1 MWAGSFR
8 PHTPTPAMSTT
19 GRTLDS
25 ATRTPPLQ
33 PRQRATPARSRPGSG
48 SHDVG
53 RSPWVP
59 WLYILP
65 TLILIVGIIYVGVG
79 YTGWVSTLDWNGID
93 PTTKSVGLGNYA
105 RLVADPVFWE
115 TIAHF
120 VVFAIITILVQ
131 MALGLLMAI
140 LLGGNAVLGR
150 PVYKVILFLPVVL
163 APAAVATAFR
173 DILSPSGAFNT
184 VLGLVG
190 INASDVAWLADPH
203 LAVYSLAA
211 VNIWQW
217 TGLSFLLYQAAISQV
232 DQNLF
237 EASAID
243 GANAWQTFRY
253 VLLPQLNGTHA
264 TLALTGCI
272 GALKTFDIVYLTTG
286 GGPGH
291 ASEFLTTYIY
301 SQMVEQFHAGYS
313 AALSIVLLVLA
324 LLLTAVQIRV
334 YRFGE
339 D

>member
-1 MWAGSFR
+1 
-8 PHTPTPAMSTT
+8 MSTT
-19 GRTLDS
+19 RVTS
-25 ATRTPPLQ
+25 VAPAPAPAPL
-33 PRQRATPARSRPGSG
+33 RRSRSRAGSG
-48 SHDVG
+48 ASGTVG
-53 RSPWVP
+53 QSPLVP

-65 TLILIVGIIYVGVG
+65 ALILIVGIIYVGVG

-93 PTTKSVGLGNYA
+93 PTTKAVGFGNYLQ
-105 RLVADPVFWE
+105 LVADPVFWQA
-115 TIAHF
+115 IGHF
-120 VVFAIITILVQ
+120 LVFAVVTIVVQ
-131 MALGLLMAI
+131 MALGLIMAI

-150 PVYKVILFLPVVL
+150 PVYKVVLFLPVVL

-173 DILSPSGAFNT
+173 DIMSPSGALNGI
-184 VLGLVG
+184 LGFFGLP
-190 INASDVAWLADPH
+190 ASNIAWLADPH
-203 LAVYSLAA
+203 IAVYALAV

-217 TGLSFLLYQAAISQV
+217 TGLSFLLYQAAISQL

-237 EASAID
+237 EAAAID
-243 GANAWQTFRY
+243 GSSSWQTFRHI
-253 VLLPQLNGTHA
+253 LLPQLSGTHA

-291 ASEFLTTYIY
+291 ATEFVTTYIY
-301 SQMVEQFHAGYS
+301 SQVVQQFHAGYS

-339 D
+339 E

>member
-1 MWAGSFR
+1 MTVGQS
-8 PHTPTPAMSTT
+8 
-19 GRTLDS
+19 
-25 ATRTPPLQ
+25 PL
-33 PRQRATPARSRPGSG
+33 
-48 SHDVG
+48 
-53 RSPWVP
+53 VP

-65 TLILIVGIIYVGVG
+65 ALILIVGIIYVGIG

-93 PTTKSVGLGNYA
+93 PTTRSVGIGNYVE
-105 RLVADPVFWE
+105 LVGDPVFWAA
-115 TIAHF
+115 IGHF
-120 VVFAIITILVQ
+120 VVFAIVTILVQ

-150 PVYKVILFLPVVL
+150 PVYKVLLFIPVVL

-173 DILSPSGAFNT
+173 SIMSPDGALNDL
-184 VLGLVG
+184 LGAVG
-190 INASDVAWLADPH
+190 IPAGSIAWLADPH
-203 LAVYSLAA
+203 IAVYSLAA
-211 VNIWQW
+211 INIWQW
-217 TGLSFLLYQAAISQV
+217 TGLSFLLYQAALSQI

-243 GANAWQTFRY
+243 GATGWQTFWY
-253 VLLPQLNGTHA
+253 VLLPQLSGTHA
-264 TLALTGCI
+264 TLALTGVI

-291 ASEFLTTYIY
+291 ATEFVTTYIY
-301 SQMVEQFHAGYS
+301 SEVVEQFHAGYS

-334 YRFGE
+334 YHFGE